1 MIHAARRILN
11 IEKEWLLSQIGLW
24 PFLHV
29 TSLGGINNDNEGL
42 IPDCDDDVMDEVRLT
57 L

>member
-1 MIHAARRILN
+1 MIHTARRILN

-42 IPDCDDDVMDEVRLT
+42 IPDCDDDVMDEVR
-57 L
+57 